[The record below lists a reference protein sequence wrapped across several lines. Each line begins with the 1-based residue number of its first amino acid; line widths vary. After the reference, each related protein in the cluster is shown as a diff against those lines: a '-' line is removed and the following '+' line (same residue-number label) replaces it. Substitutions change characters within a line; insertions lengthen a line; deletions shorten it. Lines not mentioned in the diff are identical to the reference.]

1 MSTKPVPRCRGT
13 GFIEK
18 NLQELHR
25 IFADELFATTMA
37 RRPGLY
43 QSLDPRTKVVA
54 TVAFIGVVGLV
65 HHLTTLVLLNL
76 LALAVALLSR
86 LPLKLYLA
94 RVWLFIP
101 LFTGAMTFPAIF
113 NWITPGEPIC
123 TLIPEVSFRL
133 GSYHFQAPLAITVQ
147 GLQGAATIVLR
158 AADSVS
164 WVILLT
170 LTTPWPQ
177 LLKALRVFRVPQL
190 FVLILEMTLR
200 YIFLLLQ
207 LSVETFEAYRFRLVG
222 PPPAREK
229 RRFIASLI
237 GNVLVRTQA
246 LSEEVYQAMQARGYT
261 GEPRVLIP
269 YRFGRADLVFG
280 LALLILLAA
289 LLYLD
294 RRLL

>member
-1 MSTKPVPRCRGT
+1 MSAKPAPRCRGA
-13 GFIEK
+13 GFVEK
-18 NLQELHR
+18 NLKEIHR
-25 IFADELFATTMA
+25 VFADELFATAMA
-37 RRPGLY
+37 RQPGLY

-54 TVAFIGVVGLV
+54 TVAFIGVVGLA

-76 LALAVALLSR
+76 LTLAVAFLSR

-101 LFTGAMTFPAIF
+101 LFTGVMAFPAIF
-113 NWITPGEPIC
+113 NWITPGDPVC
-123 TLIPEVSFRL
+123 TLIPEVSFHL
-133 GSYHFQAPLAITVQ
+133 GNYHFQAPLTITVQ

-170 LTTPWPQ
+170 LTTSWPR

-190 FVLILEMTLR
+190 FILILEMTLR

-222 PPPAREK
+222 PPPAKEK
-229 RRFIASLI
+229 RRFLASLI

-261 GEPRVLIP
+261 GEPRSLIP
-269 YRFGRADLVFG
+269 YHFGRADLVFSLTS
-280 LALLILLAA
+280 LALVAA

-294 RRLL
+294 RCLL